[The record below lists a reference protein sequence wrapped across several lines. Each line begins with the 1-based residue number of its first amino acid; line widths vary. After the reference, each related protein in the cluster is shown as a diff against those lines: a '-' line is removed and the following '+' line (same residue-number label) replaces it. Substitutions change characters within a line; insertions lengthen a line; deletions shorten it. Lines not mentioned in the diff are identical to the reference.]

1 MKTMLRDTNVIPN
14 GAGQGIPYASSWSS
28 TYESFGQLRTSH
40 PFFVHH
46 LSHHPMT
53 LAVVPLCWCLGF
65 LFVCLVWVSCLFC
78 RVLVPVLQVSGN
90 FSNPP
95 RVLDLDDR
103 QGLIA
108 SSAMQ

>member
-1 MKTMLRDTNVIPN
+1 MELDKGYLMLPRGV
-14 GAGQGIPYASSWSS
+14 QHMRASG
-28 TYESFGQLRTSH
+28 SFGRFTL
-40 PFFVHH
+40 FHH

-53 LAVVPLCWCLGF
+53 LAVGRLCWF
-65 LFVCLVWVSCLFC
+65 LFCLFWVFC
-78 RVLVPVLQVSGN
+78 CFVVCWFLVLQVSWN

-95 RVLDLDDR
+95 RVLVLDDR

>member
-1 MKTMLRDTNVIPN
+1 MRALGR
-14 GAGQGIPYASSWSS
+14 
-28 TYESFGQLRTSH
+28 FGRFTL
-40 PFFVHH
+40 FHH

-53 LAVVPLCWCLGF
+53 LAVFFCLCWCLGCLVSVL
-65 LFVCLVWVSCLFC
+65 LFVLSCFVSF
-78 RVLVPVLQVSGN
+78 LQVSWN

-103 QGLIA
+103 RGLIA

>member
-1 MKTMLRDTNVIPN
+1 MEQDKGYLMLPRGVQHMRAL
-14 GAGQGIPYASSWSS
+14 G
-28 TYESFGQLRTSH
+28 SFGRLT
-40 PFFVHH
+40 PFCSPPVSPSNDTCRRSFV
-46 LSHHPMT
+46 L
-53 LAVVPLCWCLGF
+53 VFGF
-65 LFVCLVWVSCLFC
+65 FVCLVWVSCLFC

>member
-1 MKTMLRDTNVIPN
+1 MEQDKGYLMLPRGVQHMRAL
-14 GAGQGIPYASSWSS
+14 GR
-28 TYESFGQLRTSH
+28 FGRFTL
-40 PFFVHH
+40 FHH

-53 LAVVPLCWCLGF
+53 LAVFPLCWCLG
-65 LFVCLVWVSCLFC
+65 CLVWVFLFVLSCF
-78 RVLVPVLQVSGN
+78 VSFLQVSWN

>member
-1 MKTMLRDTNVIPN
+1 MRAL
-14 GAGQGIPYASSWSS
+14 G
-28 TYESFGQLRTSH
+28 SFGRFTLFSPPVSPSNDTCRRSFVLVFG
-40 PFFVHH
+40 FFGLGVFVCF
-46 LSHHPMT
+46 
-53 LAVVPLCWCLGF
+53 VVF
-65 LFVCLVWVSCLFC
+65 LF
-78 RVLVPVLQVSGN
+78 PVLQVSWY